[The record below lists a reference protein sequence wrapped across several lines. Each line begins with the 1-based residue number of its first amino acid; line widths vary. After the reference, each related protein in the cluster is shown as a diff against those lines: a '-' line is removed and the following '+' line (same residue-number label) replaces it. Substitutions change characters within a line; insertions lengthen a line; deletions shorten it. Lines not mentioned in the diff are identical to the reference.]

1 MSIDDM
7 DKSEQKETKKKRPI
21 TTTWCDWLINYVP
34 KPKRKFVG
42 SFKDKVGSLFKTNT
56 SKDFG
61 K

>member
-1 MSIDDM
+1 M

-21 TTTWCDWLINYVP
+21 KNTWCDWLINYVP

-42 SFKDKVGSLFKTNT
+42 SFKDKVVSLFKTNT